1 VKDIGGMAV
10 KIWMLITTDK
20 CLKIDT
26 RILEE
31 YDDKIR
37 AYVKGEKKEWEP
49 VHMVTKRKGTKSD
62 CAKFIFGEAVF
73 NKKAVD
79 LLRPLI
85 ANQVEFLPL
94 MHEEHEL
101 FFVNITS
108 KQDFVDMSNPVQHKI
123 SIGFFSEYV
132 HIFPDKIDPNIHIF
146 RIPQHHS
153 SRVYVSD
160 TFKSEVEKHK
170 LKGFDFVLIWDT
182 ENLEEMRKEKLK
194 QYDSYYERIPTRPQL
209 SFTDA
214 LQKVEQEGKLIRRDN
229 KIFISQN
236 SRLLYGTVSED
247 ESIDWGELVYIPPL
261 FFDLEWV
268 VYEENNVKEALRDY
282 LAELSYELNGPR
294 GKPVQIPDERLETYF
309 RKELQIYKEE
319 LTDLH
324 LKKLLHVRL
333 NKNEGPFNSLKGIE
347 AAKNLR
353 GLSILDNPNFNLN
366 ELDYVSGKIGSLSL
380 NGCNLSDISH
390 LKELKF
396 PHMTHIY
403 LYNNRFSELSPLGHF
418 TGLRS
423 IDVSNNRIEDISSL
437 NQIPLLDYLHIANNP
452 IKNLSDLKLPNL
464 TYLYMENIQS
474 EDWSGLLNNFPS
486 LKYLQVSDE
495 GMTEANRK
503 TIREVIKKKFCTV
516 SWKKASDGL
525 YRTYNPKFSE

>member
-1 VKDIGGMAV
+1 M
-10 KIWMLITTDK
+10 
-20 CLKIDT
+20 
-26 RILEE
+26 
-31 YDDKIR
+31 
-37 AYVKGEKKEWEP
+37 
-49 VHMVTKRKGTKSD
+49 
-62 CAKFIFGEAVF
+62 
-73 NKKAVD
+73 
-79 LLRPLI
+79 
-85 ANQVEFLPL
+85 
-94 MHEEHEL
+94 
-101 FFVNITS
+101 
-108 KQDFVDMSNPVQHKI
+108 QHKI
-123 SIGFFSEYV
+123 SIGFFSEYI

-160 TFKSEVEKHK
+160 TFKSEIEKHK

-182 ENLEEMRKEKLK
+182 ENLEEMRKAKLK
-194 QYDSYYERIPTRPQL
+194 RYDSYYERILSRPQL

-214 LQKVEQEGKLIRRDN
+214 LQKVEQEGKLIRRDG
-229 KIFISQN
+229 KIFINRN
-236 SRLLYGTVSED
+236 SRLLYGNVGED

-261 FFDLEWV
+261 FFDLEWI
-268 VYEENNVKEALRDY
+268 VYEENNVELAMREY
-282 LAELSYELNGPR
+282 LAELSYEVNGPR
-294 GKPVQIPDERLETYF
+294 GNAVHIPDKILETYF

-324 LKKLLHVRL
+324 LKNLLYVRL

-347 AAKNLR
+347 AAVNLR
-353 GLSILDNPNFNLN
+353 GLSISDTPSFNLT

-380 NGCNLSDISH
+380 NGCNLSDISY

-396 PHMTHIY
+396 PHLTQIY
-403 LYNNRFSELSPLGHF
+403 LYDNRLSNLSPLANF

-423 IDVSNNRIEDISSL
+423 IHVSNNQIEDISSL
-437 NQIPLLDYLHIANNP
+437 NLIPSLDYLHIANNP
-452 IKNLSDLKLPNL
+452 IRNISDLKLPNL

-503 TIREVIKKKFCTV
+503 TIREVIKKKFCKV
-516 SWKKASDGL
+516 SWKKVSDGL
-525 YRTYNPKFSE
+525 YRDYNAKFSE

>member
-1 VKDIGGMAV
+1 M

-26 RILEE
+26 HTLEE

-79 LLRPLI
+79 FLQPLI
-85 ANQVEFLPL
+85 EGQVEFLPL
-94 MHEEHEL
+94 THEEHEL
-101 FFVNITS
+101 FFVNVTS
-108 KQDFVDMSNPVQHKI
+108 RQDFVDMSNPVQHKI
-123 SIGFFSEYV
+123 SIGFFSEYI

-182 ENLEEMRKEKLK
+182 ENLEEMRKAKLK
-194 QYDSYYERIPTRPQL
+194 RYDKYHERISSRPQL

-214 LQKVEQEGKLIRRDN
+214 LQKVEQEGNLIRRDD
-229 KIFISQN
+229 KIFINRN
-236 SRLLYGTVSED
+236 SRLLYGNVNED
-247 ESIDWGELVYIPPL
+247 ESIEWGELVYIPPL
-261 FFDLEWV
+261 FFDLEWI
-268 VYEENNVKEALRDY
+268 VYEENNVELAIREY
-282 LAELSYELNGPR
+282 LAELSFDVNGPR
-294 GKPVQIPDERLETYF
+294 GKPVHIPDEKLETYF
-309 RKELQIYKEE
+309 RRELQIYKEE

-347 AAKNLR
+347 AAVNLR
-353 GLSILDNPNFNLN
+353 GLSILDTPNFNLN
-366 ELDYVSGKIGSLSL
+366 ELYYVTEKIGSLSL
-380 NGCNLSDISH
+380 SGCNLYDISY
-390 LKELKF
+390 LEELKF
-396 PHMTHIY
+396 PHLIQIY
-403 LYNNRFSELSPLGHF
+403 LYDNRLSNLSPLSNF

-423 IDVSNNRIEDISSL
+423 IHVSNNWIEDISSL
-437 NQIPLLDYLHIANNP
+437 NQLSSLDYLHIANNP
-452 IKNLSDLKLPNL
+452 IRNISDLKLPNL